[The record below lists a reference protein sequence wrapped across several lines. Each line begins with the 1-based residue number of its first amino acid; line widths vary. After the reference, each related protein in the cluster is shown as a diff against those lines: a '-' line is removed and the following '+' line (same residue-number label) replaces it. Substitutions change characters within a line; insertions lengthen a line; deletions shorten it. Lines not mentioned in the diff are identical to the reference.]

1 MHDSAGPR
9 YALNSPWFV
18 DSPLSLLLCNSWV
31 LDKKVEREEGL
42 LVALHG
48 EAYESYREAVAK
60 FVPRFY

>member
-1 MHDSAGPR
+1 MVCLGFGVVT
-9 YALNSPWFV
+9 NSP
-18 DSPLSLLLCNSWV
+18 LRMLLAALLALV
-31 LDKKVEREEGL
+31 LDKKVDKEESL